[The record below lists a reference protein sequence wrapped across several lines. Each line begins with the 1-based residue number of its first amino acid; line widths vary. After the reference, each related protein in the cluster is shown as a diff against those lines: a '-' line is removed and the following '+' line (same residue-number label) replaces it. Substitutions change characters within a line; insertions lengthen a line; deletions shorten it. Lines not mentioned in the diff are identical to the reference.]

1 MPTVREDAVEVLV
14 AEDLE
19 LPLIEI
25 THIEPPPHSLSLA
38 GKEYVFERSVP
49 VKGFSA
55 ILPKVAREIMGQG
68 KELLIGRWGGRY
80 YVYVEVPAS

>member
-1 MPTVREDAVEVLV
+1 MATVRKDALDVLYV
-14 AEDLE
+14 EDLE

-25 THIEPPPHSLSLA
+25 THIEPPPRSLSLA

-55 ILPKVAREIMGQG
+55 IMPKVAREIMAQG
-68 KELLIGRWGGRY
+68 KELLIGRWGERY

>member
-1 MPTVREDAVEVLV
+1 MPTIRADAIDVLYI
-14 AEDLE
+14 EELE

-25 THIEPPPHSLSLA
+25 THIDPPPRTLTLT
-38 GKEYVFERSVP
+38 GKEYVFESSVP

-55 ILPKVAREIMGQG
+55 ILPKVAREIMAQG
-68 KELLIGRWGGRY
+68 KELLIGRWGMRY